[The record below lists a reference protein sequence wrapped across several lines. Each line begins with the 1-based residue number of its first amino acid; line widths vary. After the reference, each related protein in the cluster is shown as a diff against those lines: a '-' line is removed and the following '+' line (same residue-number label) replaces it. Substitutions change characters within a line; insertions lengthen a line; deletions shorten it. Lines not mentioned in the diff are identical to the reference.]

1 MSRALRALAAL
12 IALHRGRQSIAAAH
26 FDALAAATDVGT
38 VAWFYEYLPLRAHAF
53 ADEAQG
59 DPESAY
65 VRLAAAFDHGVGN
78 LPSQLILGF
87 LAPTSS
93 DSPWSTAT
101 PAVRSATHT
110 PRPPAPDTAARL
122 TTSAMTSDARDS
134 WQRTRTCF
142 WKRPTATQ
150 AFERGACLHRRGRA
164 DGPA

>member
-12 IALHRGRQSIAAAH
+12 IALHRGRQSIAAVH

-38 VAWFYEYLPLRAHAF
+38 VAWFYEYLPLRAHAL

-78 LPSQLILGF
+78 LPSRLILGF
-87 LAPTSS
+87 LAPDLVRLALVNGDTSS
-93 DSPWSTAT
+93 AQRYAHAA
-101 PAVRSATHT
+101 PARAGH
-110 PRPPAPDTAARL
+110 RGAPYHLGDDLRCQGLLAKDPDLLLEAET
-122 TTSAMTSDARDS
+122 
-134 WQRTRTCF
+134 
-142 WKRPTATQ
+142 
-150 AFERGACLHRRGRA
+150 FERGACLHRRGRA